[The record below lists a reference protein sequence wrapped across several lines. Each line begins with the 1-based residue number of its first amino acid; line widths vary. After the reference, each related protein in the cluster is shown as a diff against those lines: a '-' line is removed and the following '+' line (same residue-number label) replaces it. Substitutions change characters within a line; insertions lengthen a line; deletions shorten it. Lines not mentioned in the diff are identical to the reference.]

1 MKNGTTD
8 KPIMIVG
15 KKRSL
20 PFSKG
25 MLAGSIMATGLAPAK
40 SYRIAQQIDD
50 ALRDKG
56 LFEISIPDLDA
67 MVTDLLT
74 KFYGED
80 FASNYSH
87 WRRLGKL
94 DKPVILMV
102 GGTTGVGKSTI
113 AAELAHRLGIVR
125 IGSTDSIREVMRS
138 QFSKELMPA
147 LYGSSF
153 TAWKLLRF
161 PLPKS
166 ADPVIVGFTEQCEL
180 VTIGVEAII
189 ERAINEGVNMVV
201 EGAHLLPGFIKP
213 EYRERAFIVELV
225 VAVNDEEQ
233 HRTHFYVREMEGA
246 KNRPS
251 DKYVE
256 NFDNIRKIQN
266 YIKKLAKRHDVPVF
280 GSDNLDQT
288 VAKILRYVLKDIFG
302 SRDTVAKTS

>member
-1 MKNGTTD
+1 
-8 KPIMIVG
+8 MISG
-15 KKRSL
+15 KKRGL

-25 MLAGSIMATGLAPAK
+25 MMATSIMATGLPPAK
-40 SYRIAQQIDD
+40 SYRVAQLIED
-50 ALRDKG
+50 ALRENNV
-56 LFEISIPDLDA
+56 FMISVPDLDA
-67 MVTDLLT
+67 MVTDMLEAN
-74 KFYGED
+74 YGEN
-80 FASNYSH
+80 FAANYAN

-94 DKPVILMV
+94 DKPVIILV

-125 IGSTDSIREVMRS
+125 ITSTDSIREVMRS

-189 ERAINEGVNMVV
+189 ERSINEGVNMVI
-201 EGAHLLPGFIKP
+201 EGAHLLPGFIKQ
-213 EYRERAFIVELV
+213 EYKERAFIIELEI
-225 VAVNDEEQ
+225 AVNDEEQ

-246 KNRPS
+246 SNRPGE
-251 DKYVE
+251 KYVS
-256 NFDNIRKIQN
+256 NFDSIRKIQT
-266 YIKKLAKRHDVPVF
+266 YIKKLAKQKNVPVF
-280 GSDNLDQT
+280 GSYNLDKT
-288 VAKILRYVLKDIFG
+288 VAKIMKCILDEIFSQNPALKKSKF
-302 SRDTVAKTS
+302 T

>member
-1 MKNGTTD
+1 MKKGSKD
-8 KPIMIVG
+8 KPIMISG
-15 KKRSL
+15 KKHSL

-25 MLAGSIMATGLAPAK
+25 MLAGSIMATGLAPAR
-40 SYRIAQQIDD
+40 SYRIAQQIED
-50 ALRDKG
+50 ALRESG
-56 LFEISIPDLDA
+56 VFQIAIPDLDV
-67 MVTDLLT
+67 MVTDLLSKT
-74 KFYGED
+74 YGE
-80 FASNYSH
+80 AYAGNYRH

-94 DKPVILMV
+94 DKPVIILV

-113 AAELAHRLGIVR
+113 ASELAHRLGIVR
-125 IGSTDSIREVMRS
+125 ISSTDSIREVMRS

-225 VAVNDEEQ
+225 VAVNAEEQ
-233 HRTHFYVREMEGA
+233 HRTHFFVREMEGA
-246 KNRPS
+246 KERPS
-251 DKYVE
+251 DKYVA
-256 NFDNIRKIQN
+256 NFENIRKIQS
-266 YIKKLAKRHDVPVF
+266 YIKRLAKEYNVPVF
-280 GSDNLDQT
+280 GSYNLDQT
-288 VAKILRYVLKDIFG
+288 IAKILRYVLDAIFG
-302 SRDTVAKTS
+302 GNKEQSS

>member
-1 MKNGTTD
+1 MKNGAKE
-8 KPIMIVG
+8 KPILISG

-40 SYRIAQQIDD
+40 SYRIAQQIED
-50 ALRDKG
+50 ALRENG
-56 LFEISIPDLDA
+56 AYQIAIPDLDE
-67 MVTDLLT
+67 MVTELLSRT
-74 KFYGED
+74 YGD
-80 FASNYSH
+80 GYAANYRH
-87 WRRLGKL
+87 WRKLGKL
-94 DKPVILMV
+94 DKPVIILV

-125 IGSTDSIREVMRS
+125 ISSTDSIREVMRM

-161 PLPKS
+161 PVPKS
-166 ADPVIVGFTEQCEL
+166 SDPVIVGFTEQCEL

-233 HRTHFYVREMEGA
+233 HRTHFYIREMEGA
-246 KNRPS
+246 KERPS
-251 DKYVE
+251 DKYVA
-256 NFDNIRKIQN
+256 NFENIRKIQS
-266 YIKKLAKRHDVPVF
+266 YVKKLAKEHNVPVF
-280 GSDNLDQT
+280 GSYNLDQT
-288 VAKILRYVLKDIFG
+288 IAKILRYALDAIFG
-302 SRDTVAKTS
+302 DKKSGN

>member
-1 MKNGTTD
+1 MKNAAKD
-8 KPIMIVG
+8 KPILISG

-40 SYRIAQQIDD
+40 SYRIAQQIED
-50 ALRDKG
+50 ALRENG
-56 LFEISIPDLDA
+56 AYQIAIPDLDE
-67 MVTDLLT
+67 MVTDLLSQT
-74 KFYGED
+74 YGD
-80 FASNYSH
+80 GYAANYRH
-87 WRRLGKL
+87 WRKLGKL
-94 DKPVILMV
+94 DKPVIVLV

-125 IGSTDSIREVMRS
+125 ISSTDSIREVMRM

-161 PLPKS
+161 PMPKS

-233 HRTHFYVREMEGA
+233 HRTHFYIREMEGA
-246 KNRPS
+246 KERPS
-251 DKYVE
+251 DKYVA
-256 NFDNIRKIQN
+256 NFENIRKIQN
-266 YIKKLAKRHDVPVF
+266 YVKKLAKERNVPIF
-280 GSDNLDQT
+280 GSYNLDQT
-288 VAKILRYVLKDIFG
+288 IAKILRYVLDAIFVG
-302 SRDTVAKTS
+302 ETSGN